1 MRDTGPG
8 MDEQTLDRIFDPF
21 FTTKN
26 RDTGTGMGLAAVH
39 GIVSGYRGAIE
50 VASKPG
56 RGSTF
61 EIYLP
66 IWAGEGEEDP
76 QDDAT
81 RLRARRASAG

>member
-1 MRDTGPG
+1 MRDTGSG

-50 VASKPG
+50 VSSKPE
-56 RGSTF
+56 RGTTF

-76 QDDAT
+76 RGKQPGP
-81 RLRARRASAG
+81 RARRASAG